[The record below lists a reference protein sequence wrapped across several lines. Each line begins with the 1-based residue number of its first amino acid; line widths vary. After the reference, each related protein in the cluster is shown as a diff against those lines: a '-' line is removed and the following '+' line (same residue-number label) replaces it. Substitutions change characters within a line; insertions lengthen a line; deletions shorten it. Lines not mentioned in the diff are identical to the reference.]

1 MNTIRLT
8 PRNVHEFIGC
18 KVILILG
25 KKYIIKELIDVHKSG
40 NFIHI
45 EYPEL
50 QNRLNIRLHR
60 TYVMV

>member
-8 PRNVHEFIGC
+8 PRNVRDFIGC

-25 KKYIIKELIDVHKSG
+25 EKYIIKQLLDVHKSG

-50 QNRLNIRLHR
+50 QNKLNILLYQ